1 MRLLPHPTK
10 ATAPAGRHHHATDR
24 GPSPNPTGGHICPRV
39 QLALQDGAEGDYL
52 LDGPS
57 TCPEPHSSHARYEPR
72 VHLAYLLAQ
81 QGYDAHWL
89 AQFAEL
95 PLPAAER
102 IADAATTAPRT

>member
-1 MRLLPHPTK
+1 M
-10 ATAPAGRHHHATDR
+10 
-24 GPSPNPTGGHICPRV
+24 
-39 QLALQDGAEGDYL
+39 
-52 LDGPS
+52 
-57 TCPEPHSSHARYEPR
+57 
-72 VHLAYLLAQ
+72 HLAYLLVQ